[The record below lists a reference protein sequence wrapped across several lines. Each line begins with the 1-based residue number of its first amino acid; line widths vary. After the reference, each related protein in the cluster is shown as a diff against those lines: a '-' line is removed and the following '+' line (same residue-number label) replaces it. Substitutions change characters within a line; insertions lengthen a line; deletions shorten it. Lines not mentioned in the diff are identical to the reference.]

1 MSLGNLGKGLFAFYI
16 LLIKTL
22 GRGGATS
29 CRQYRMAM
37 AVSTKITLF
46 TPAVAV
52 SDEGAMPT
60 FWANFLSISNS
71 NSPKIRKSTVC
82 PDFMYYF

>member
-1 MSLGNLGKGLFAFYI
+1 MPIGNLGKCLFTLYI
-16 LLIKTL
+16 LLIDTL
-22 GRGGATS
+22 GRGGAAS

-52 SDEGAMPT
+52 SDEGAMPA
-60 FWANFLSISNS
+60 FWTNFLSISNA
-71 NSPKIRKSTVC
+71 NSTNIRKSIHYN
-82 PDFMYYF
+82 DFMY